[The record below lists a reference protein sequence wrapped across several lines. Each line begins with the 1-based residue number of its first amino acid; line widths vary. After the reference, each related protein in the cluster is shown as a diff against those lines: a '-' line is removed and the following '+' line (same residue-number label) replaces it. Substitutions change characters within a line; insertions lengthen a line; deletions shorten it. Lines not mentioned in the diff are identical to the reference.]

1 MGYGHQLEPIGQM
14 NPMKETK
21 KKKKKYILYL
31 VFKKTSNT
39 ILHYESKSN
48 P

>member
-1 MGYGHQLEPIGQM
+1 MGYGHQLEPIGQI

-21 KKKKKYILYL
+21 KKKNILYL

-39 ILHYESKSN
+39 ILQYES
-48 P
+48 

>member
-14 NPMKETK
+14 NLIKETK
-21 KKKKKYILYL
+21 KKNILYL

-39 ILHYESKSN
+39 ILHYES
-48 P
+48 

>member
-1 MGYGHQLEPIGQM
+1 MGYGHQLEPIGQI
-14 NPMKETK
+14 NLIKET

>member
-1 MGYGHQLEPIGQM
+1 MGYGHQLKTIGKINPIKQ
-14 NPMKETK
+14 K